1 MKVLIIGFG
10 SIGKK
15 HFLALNELGFLVDI
29 LSKSYEFSHFEGKN
43 FRLFKDLEELNLQDY
58 DLFIIAN
65 ITTSHFKT
73 LEFLDQNVKEKIIL
87 VEKPLFQK
95 DLEFI
100 PSNNNQIYI
109 AYLLRFHPMI
119 QDLKQLINKK
129 EVYFAKFICNSYLP
143 NWRKLDYRQNYSAKK
158 ELGGG
163 VMLDLSHEIDL
174 AFYFFKELSLKFS
187 QNLKISELEITSDDF
202 TFLAL
207 SAKNTS
213 IHIELDYFSKLTQ
226 RKILFH
232 TKENSFEADLVH
244 NRLNIYD
251 KTNNFK
257 SKTYEN
263 DTFKTLQNM
272 YKAILEK
279 DQNLCTLEE
288 ARRVLRLCDEA
299 RNG

>member
-15 HFLALNELGFLVDI
+15 HFLVLNELGFLVDV

-95 DLEFI
+95 DMEFI
-100 PSNNNQIYI
+100 PSNDNQIYI

-119 QDLKQLINKK
+119 QDLKQLIDKK

-244 NRLNIYD
+244 NKLNIYD

-272 YKAILEK
+272 HKAILEK

>member
-15 HFLALNELGFLVDI
+15 HFLALNELGFLVDVF
-29 LSKSYEFSHFEGKN
+29 SKSYEFSHFEGKN
-43 FRLFKDLEELNLQDY
+43 FRLFKDLEELNLQEY

-95 DLEFI
+95 DIEFI

-109 AYLLRFHPMI
+109 AYLLRFHPII
-119 QDLKQLINKK
+119 QDLKQLVDGK

-213 IHIELDYFSKLTQ
+213 IHIELDYFSKLNQ

-244 NRLNIYD
+244 NKLNIYD

>member
-15 HFLALNELGFLVDI
+15 HFLALNELGFLVDVF
-29 LSKSYEFSHFEGKN
+29 SKSYEFSHFEGKN
-43 FRLFKDLEELNLQDY
+43 FRLFKDLEELNLQEY

-95 DLEFI
+95 DIEFI

-213 IHIELDYFSKLTQ
+213 IHIELDYFSKLNQ

-244 NRLNIYD
+244 NKLNIYD

-288 ARRVLRLCDEA
+288 ARKVLRLCDEA
-299 RNG
+299 RNE

>member
-15 HFLALNELGFLVDI
+15 HFLALNELGFLVDV

-95 DLEFI
+95 DMEFI
-100 PSNNNQIYI
+100 PSNDNQIYI

-119 QDLKQLINKK
+119 QDLKQLIDKK

-244 NRLNIYD
+244 NKLNIYD

-272 YKAILEK
+272 HKAILEK

>member
-1 MKVLIIGFG
+1 
-10 SIGKK
+10 
-15 HFLALNELGFLVDI
+15 
-29 LSKSYEFSHFEGKN
+29 
-43 FRLFKDLEELNLQDY
+43 
-58 DLFIIAN
+58 
-65 ITTSHFKT
+65 
-73 LEFLDQNVKEKIIL
+73 
-87 VEKPLFQK
+87 LFQK
-95 DLEFI
+95 DMEFI
-100 PSNNNQIYI
+100 PSKNNQIYI

-119 QDLKQLINKK
+119 QDLKQLIDEK
-129 EVYFAKFICNSYLP
+129 EAYFAKFICNSYLP

-174 AFYFFKELSLKFS
+174 AFYFFKDLSLNFS

-207 SAKNTS
+207 SAKNTQ
-213 IHIELDYFSKLTQ
+213 IHIELDYFSKLNQ

-244 NRLNIYD
+244 NKLNIYD

>member
-15 HFLALNELGFLVDI
+15 HFLALNELGFLVDV

-95 DLEFI
+95 DMEFI

-119 QDLKQLINKK
+119 QDLKQLIDEK

-202 TFLAL
+202 AFLAL

-244 NRLNIYD
+244 NKLNIYD

>member
-15 HFLALNELGFLVDI
+15 HFLALNELGFLVDV

-95 DLEFI
+95 DMEFI

-119 QDLKQLINKK
+119 QDLKQLIDKK

-232 TKENSFEADLVH
+232 TKENSFETDLVH
-244 NRLNIYD
+244 NKLNIYD

-272 YKAILEK
+272 HKAILEK

>member
-15 HFLALNELGFLVDI
+15 HFLALNELRFLVDV

-43 FRLFKDLEELNLQDY
+43 LRLFKDLEELNLQEY

-95 DLEFI
+95 DIEFI

-109 AYLLRFHPMI
+109 AYLLRFHPII
-119 QDLKQLINKK
+119 QDLKQLVDGK

-174 AFYFFKELSLKFS
+174 AFYFFKELSLNFS

-213 IHIELDYFSKLTQ
+213 IHIELDYFSKLNQ

-244 NRLNIYD
+244 NKLNIYD

-288 ARRVLRLCDEA
+288 ARKVLRLCDKA
-299 RNG
+299 RNE

>member
-15 HFLALNELGFLVDI
+15 HFLALNELRFLVDV

-73 LEFLDQNVKEKIIL
+73 LKFLDQNVKEKIIL

-95 DLEFI
+95 DMEFI

-119 QDLKQLINKK
+119 QDLKQLIDEK

-226 RKILFH
+226 RKIL
-232 TKENSFEADLVH
+232 
-244 NRLNIYD
+244 
-251 KTNNFK
+251 
-257 SKTYEN
+257 
-263 DTFKTLQNM
+263 
-272 YKAILEK
+272 
-279 DQNLCTLEE
+279 
-288 ARRVLRLCDEA
+288 
-299 RNG
+299 

>member
-1 MKVLIIGFG
+1 MKALIIGFG

-15 HFLALNELGFLVDI
+15 HFLALNELGFLVDV

-95 DLEFI
+95 DMEFI

-119 QDLKQLINKK
+119 QDLKQLIDKK

-232 TKENSFEADLVH
+232 TKENSFETDLVH
-244 NRLNIYD
+244 NKLNIYD

>member
-15 HFLALNELGFLVDI
+15 HFLALNELGFLVDVF
-29 LSKSYEFSHFEGKN
+29 SKSYEFSHFEGKN
-43 FRLFKDLEELNLQDY
+43 FRLFKDLEELNLQEY

-95 DLEFI
+95 DMKFI

-109 AYLLRFHPMI
+109 AYLLRFHPII
-119 QDLKQLINKK
+119 QDLKQLVDGK

-174 AFYFFKELSLKFS
+174 AFYFFKELSLNFS

-213 IHIELDYFSKLTQ
+213 IHIELDYFSKLNQ

-244 NRLNIYD
+244 NKLNIYD

-288 ARRVLRLCDEA
+288 ARKVLRLCDEA
-299 RNG
+299 RNE

>member
-1 MKVLIIGFG
+1 MKALIIGFG

-15 HFLALNELGFLVDI
+15 HFLALNELGFLVDV

-95 DLEFI
+95 DMEFI

-119 QDLKQLINKK
+119 QDLKQLIDKK

-244 NRLNIYD
+244 NKLNIYD

>member
-15 HFLALNELGFLVDI
+15 HFLALNELGFLVDV

-43 FRLFKDLEELNLQDY
+43 FRLFKDLEELNLEDY

-73 LEFLDQNVKEKIIL
+73 LEFLDQNAKEKIIL

-95 DLEFI
+95 DMEFI
-100 PSNNNQIYI
+100 PSKNNQIYI

-119 QDLKQLINKK
+119 QDLKQLIDEK
-129 EVYFAKFICNSYLP
+129 EAYFAKFICNSYLP

-174 AFYFFKELSLKFS
+174 AFYFFKDLSLNFS

-207 SAKNTS
+207 SAKNTQ
-213 IHIELDYFSKLTQ
+213 IHIELDYFSKLNQ

-244 NRLNIYD
+244 NKLNIYD

>member
-15 HFLALNELGFLVDI
+15 HFLALNELGFLVDV

-95 DLEFI
+95 DMEFI

-119 QDLKQLINKK
+119 QDLKQLIDKK

-232 TKENSFEADLVH
+232 TKENSFETDLVH
-244 NRLNIYD
+244 NKLNIYD

>member
-15 HFLALNELGFLVDI
+15 HFLALNELGFLVDV

-95 DLEFI
+95 DMEFI

-119 QDLKQLINKK
+119 QDLKQLIDKK

-244 NRLNIYD
+244 NKLNIYD

>member
-15 HFLALNELGFLVDI
+15 HFLALNELGFLVDV

-73 LEFLDQNVKEKIIL
+73 LEFLDQKVKEKIIL

-95 DLEFI
+95 DMEFI

-109 AYLLRFHPMI
+109 AYLLRFHPVI
-119 QDLKQLINKK
+119 QDLKQFIDKK

-174 AFYFFKELSLKFS
+174 AFYFFKELSLNFS

-213 IHIELDYFSKLTQ
+213 VHIELDYFSKLTQ

-244 NRLNIYD
+244 NKLNIYD